1 MEVHLQPEKE
11 AQLAQIAE
19 QRGLK
24 PADLAQQV
32 LSRYLEDDT
41 CFIEAV
47 NIGLAAAERG
57 EFVEHD
63 EVGAKLKQIPRAL
76 LPPGRCSRPRD
87 RKSTRLNSSH
97 VAISYAVFRLKKK

>member
-1 MEVHLQPEKE
+1 MEVRLQPEKE

-41 CFIEAV
+41 CFIEGV
-47 NIGLAAAERG
+47 NVGLAAAERG
-57 EFVEHD
+57 EFMEHY
-63 EVGAKLKQIPRAL
+63 EVGAKLKQILQPYCACAGQHRRPKTSIAL
-76 LPPGRCSRPRD
+76 FGTFGTL
-87 RKSTRLNSSH
+87 
-97 VAISYAVFRLKKK
+97 